1 MNVIVTFIFKKGA
14 IMKKIMCTRIVLC
27 GLLSSSLVMFGME
40 EQQKIQQLTHSGK
53 SSPRSE
59 SPVREKGKKA
69 NAVLDGIRAA
79 EDVFYGATNP
89 IVEAV
94 VENAQLGVDFAA
106 VGGAD
111 KYKAQYVTDNKVVA
125 IAALVDKTQD
135 TLHVL
140 IQDLGKSRDDI
151 RKSHDSDD
159 AK

>member
-1 MNVIVTFIFKKGA
+1 
-14 IMKKIMCTRIVLC
+14 MKKIMSAHIVLC
-27 GLLSSSLVMFGME
+27 GLLSSSLIIFGME
-40 EQQKIQQLTHSGK
+40 EQQKIQQLTKTNSGN

-69 NAVLDGIRAA
+69 NAVLDGIREA

-111 KYKAQYVTDNKVVA
+111 KYKAQYVADNKVVA

-151 RKSHDSDD
+151 RKSHDAYDG
-159 AK
+159 K